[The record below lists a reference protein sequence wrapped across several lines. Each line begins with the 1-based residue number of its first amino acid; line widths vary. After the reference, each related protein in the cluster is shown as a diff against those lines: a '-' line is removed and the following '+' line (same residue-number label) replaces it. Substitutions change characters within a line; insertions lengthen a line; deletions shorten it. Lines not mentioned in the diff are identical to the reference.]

1 MIVTK
6 LLRRQSTRASPA
18 RHDFVS
24 LPCTNNQV
32 RPAGKQNWKITTTG
46 ESSPFRFNS
55 FQRRGFLGQKS
66 SRIDLEKKSQLNGL
80 LQGIN
85 RDELKSSSFYSNN
98 YNGNIDT
105 PSSLWIAAQANTK
118 YSSAE
123 DHIARCENNIAAYLK
138 SNNFCDRED
147 IKELMETYAN
157 TDGNLVILCGGPS
170 IGKTLLLN
178 VIASNSATNRERLYV
193 MVDGRSAGK
202 TPDLFGDISKAFER
216 NNLISQELKGRV
228 IEAMFKVIS
237 KVVGKVVS
245 NILPDLDVSGGALAI
260 ENVIKSRSIS
270 DVDGLNYFV
279 DAIINDGKSI
289 TIIIDEA
296 NKYFNVD
303 TSAPTTNALL
313 DCLIK
318 LSKQNQKLSVILACS
333 EFTFPYQMSKLKIN
347 TAHVRKVVA
356 LHEISP
362 NKMLQLLVDKLEMG
376 EELALALIS
385 FYGGSLLHIQN
396 ALTELSIKKNS
407 YVMSVPGFAMLNLY
421 KAEARAKDKNVQEEF
436 EKVLMLLSVQ
446 GFARIDQNSIVAEI
460 LVEQNVAAFL
470 LSGTRYEGVSTKI
483 RQPNQDGLIPVLQIV
498 RIAIHIF
505 LKKKVRR

>member
-6 LLRRQSTRASPA
+6 LLRRQFTRISIRSASLA

-157 TDGNLVILCGGPS
+157 EDGNLVILCGGPS
-170 IGKTLLLN
+170 IGKSLLLN

-279 DAIINDGKSI
+279 DEIRNNGKSL

-303 TSAPTTNALL
+303 TSTPSTNALL
-313 DCLIK
+313 DCLIR
-318 LSKQNQKLSVILACS
+318 LSKQDQKLSVILACS
-333 EFTFPYQMSKLKIN
+333 FPSQMCKLNIN
-347 TAHVRKVVA
+347 TAHVQQVVA
-356 LHEISP
+356 LHEIPP

-385 FYGGSLLHIQN
+385 FYGGSLLHIEN
-396 ALTELSIKKNS
+396 ALMELSIDKNS
-407 YVMSVPGFAMLNLY
+407 YVMSVPDFAMLYLY
-421 KAEARAKDKNVQEEF
+421 NAEARAKDKNVQEEF

-505 LKKKVRR
+505 LKK

>member
-1 MIVTK
+1 
-6 LLRRQSTRASPA
+6 
-18 RHDFVS
+18 
-24 LPCTNNQV
+24 
-32 RPAGKQNWKITTTG
+32 
-46 ESSPFRFNS
+46 
-55 FQRRGFLGQKS
+55 
-66 SRIDLEKKSQLNGL
+66 
-80 LQGIN
+80 
-85 RDELKSSSFYSNN
+85 
-98 YNGNIDT
+98 
-105 PSSLWIAAQANTK
+105 
-118 YSSAE
+118 
-123 DHIARCENNIAAYLK
+123 
-138 SNNFCDRED
+138 
-147 IKELMETYAN
+147 
-157 TDGNLVILCGGPS
+157 
-170 IGKTLLLN
+170 
-178 VIASNSATNRERLYV
+178 

-279 DAIINDGKSI
+279 DAILNDGKSI

-303 TSAPTTNALL
+303 KSAPTTNVLL

-318 LSKQNQKLSVILACS
+318 LSKQSRKLSVILACS

-385 FYGGSLLHIQN
+385 FYGGSLLHIEN
-396 ALTELSIKKNS
+396 ALMELSIDKNS
-407 YVMSVPGFAMLNLY
+407 YVMSVPDFAMLYLY
-421 KAEARAKDKNVQEEF
+421 NAEARAKDKNVQEEF

-446 GFARIDQNSIVAEI
+446 GFAKIDQNSIVAEI

-505 LKKKVRR
+505 LKKRSDA

>member
-1 MIVTK
+1 
-6 LLRRQSTRASPA
+6 
-18 RHDFVS
+18 
-24 LPCTNNQV
+24 
-32 RPAGKQNWKITTTG
+32 
-46 ESSPFRFNS
+46 
-55 FQRRGFLGQKS
+55 
-66 SRIDLEKKSQLNGL
+66 
-80 LQGIN
+80 
-85 RDELKSSSFYSNN
+85 
-98 YNGNIDT
+98 
-105 PSSLWIAAQANTK
+105 
-118 YSSAE
+118 
-123 DHIARCENNIAAYLK
+123 
-138 SNNFCDRED
+138 
-147 IKELMETYAN
+147 
-157 TDGNLVILCGGPS
+157 
-170 IGKTLLLN
+170 
-178 VIASNSATNRERLYV
+178 

-202 TPDLFGDISKAFER
+202 TPNVFVDISKAFAM

-279 DAIINDGKSI
+279 DAIKNDGKSI

-313 DCLIK
+313 DCLIT

-347 TAHVRKVVA
+347 LAHVHKVVA
-356 LHEISP
+356 LHEIST

-385 FYGGSLLHIQN
+385 FYGGSLLHIEN
-396 ALTELSIKKNS
+396 ALMELSIDKNS
-407 YVMSVPGFAMLNLY
+407 YVMSVPDFAMLYLY
-421 KAEARAKDKNVQEEF
+421 NAEARAKDKNVQEEF

-446 GFARIDQNSIVAEI
+446 GFAKIDQNSIVAEI

-470 LSGTRYEGVSTKI
+470 LSDTLYEGVSTKI

-505 LKKKVRR
+505 LKKRSDA